1 MEKAP
6 VFLLCNK
13 NGGSGMYKGGFNMA
27 SYTQHY
33 QLHQW
38 EPSDNFLRTDF
49 NTNLEKID
57 TALGQNCRVI
67 HGSYT
72 GNGKASQAIA
82 LSEKPQALM
91 VFQDGMTNDGNL
103 IYGGAVFPGV
113 ANTAVTITSQ
123 GFTVKGNGDGSG
135 SRPMANVSATVYQY
149 LAFYW
154 NA

>member
-1 MEKAP
+1 
-6 VFLLCNK
+6 
-13 NGGSGMYKGGFNMA
+13 MA

-49 NTNLEKID
+49 NTDLEKID

-91 VFQDGMTNDGNL
+91 VFQDGMMNDGNL